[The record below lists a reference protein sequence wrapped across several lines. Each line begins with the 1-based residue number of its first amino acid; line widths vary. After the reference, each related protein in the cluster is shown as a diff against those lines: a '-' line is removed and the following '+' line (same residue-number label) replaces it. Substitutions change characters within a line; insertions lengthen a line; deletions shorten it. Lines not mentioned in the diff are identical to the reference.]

1 MLTRALK
8 TSAPTLLLFA
18 IFAQWAHAHPEG
30 ITLSSLRVARD
41 GVRIETVLPD
51 GFIDAYA
58 WLARLGSGVFL
69 VVQMVILLD
78 FGECLSF
85 KIYPYGQSD

>member
-1 MLTRALK
+1 MLVPFL
-8 TSAPTLLLFA
+8 
-18 IFAQWAHAHPEG
+18 
-30 ITLSSLRVARD
+30 
-41 GVRIETVLPD
+41 LPD

-78 FGECLSF
+78 FGEFLSF
-85 KIYPYGQSD
+85 KSYPYGQSD